1 MSKLIFNNYSR
12 YMRTTQDHKIFALCV
27 FLRGDENLMNSIRM
41 VEYVL
46 HPTFPNP
53 VREITDREHCFVLQ
67 TEAWGIFN
75 MQINVYFEDG
85 RREDVDYQVKLEQ
98 DDWPK
103 GPKMTS
109 FESGTQ
115 RQIYESL
122 FDPKWQWRKIS
133 TIAKLADQTTENAT
147 RVLEDLSTKGFVRK
161 AYYRSIDNKE
171 LWGATSVVGVLP
183 VPR

>member
-12 YMRTTQDHKIFALCV
+12 YIRTTQDHKIFALCV
-27 FLRGDENLMNSIRM
+27 FLQGDETLMNSIRM

-75 MQINVYFEDG
+75 MQITVYFEDG
-85 RREDVDYQVKLEQ
+85 RREDVDYRVKLEQ

-103 GPKMTS
+103 GSKMTS
-109 FESGTQ
+109 FESGNQ
-115 RQIYESL
+115 RQIMRAYLIQNGSGERLRLLLSRQTRR
-122 FDPKWQWRKIS
+122 PKTQRVSWKTCLRK
-133 TIAKLADQTTENAT
+133 
-147 RVLEDLSTKGFVRK
+147 DL
-161 AYYRSIDNKE
+161 
-171 LWGATSVVGVLP
+171 
-183 VPR
+183 